1 MVDALFAR
9 FDGAYSKNTI
19 RAYRADFSAYAHW
32 CQSEGLTP
40 VPASGP
46 QLADYV
52 DSMAGLKSVATIQRR
67 VASLGSLFRL
77 MEQPD
82 ATKGT
87 DCLLAVKRARRKF
100 GRPQRQATPLTHD
113 VLLAL
118 QATCDSTLTGQ
129 RDRLMLQLG
138 YETLRR
144 HSEFVKFR
152 FRDLASTPAGTDR
165 IRVVRSKT
173 DPFGQ
178 GLQLPVSPTLVTLIR
193 QWQARVGSLTEFILP
208 AINADGA
215 VLNKPLA
222 DAQVNKILRARQQ
235 ATGLDLEPP
244 LSGHSFRVGGALDLL
259 KRGVPME
266 KIMLRGGWK
275 SESTALRYLREWV
288 GDDVLVWDD
297 T

>member
-1 MVDALFAR
+1 MIDALFAR

-19 RAYRADFSAYAHW
+19 RAYRADFSAYEHW
-32 CQSEGLTP
+32 CHAEGLTP
-40 VPASGP
+40 VPASGQ
-46 QLADYV
+46 QLAGYV

-144 HSEFVKFR
+144 RSELVKFR
-152 FRDLASTPAGTDR
+152 FRNLAKTPAGTYR

-173 DPFGQ
+173 DPFSQ
-178 GLQLPVSPTLVTLIR
+178 GLQLPVSRSLVTLIH
-193 QWQARVGSLTEFILP
+193 QWQAQIGCHTEFIVP
-208 AINADGA
+208 TIHADGT
-215 VLNKPLA
+215 VLNEPLA

-235 ATGLDLEPP
+235 EAGLELETP

-275 SESTALRYLREWV
+275 SESTALRYLRESV

>member
-1 MVDALFAR
+1 MIDALFAR

-19 RAYRADFSAYAHW
+19 RAYRADFADYAHW
-32 CQSEGLTP
+32 CQPEDLTP
-40 VPASGP
+40 VPASGQ

-82 ATKGT
+82 ATKRT

-100 GRPQRQATPLTHD
+100 GRPQRQATPLTHE

-144 HSEFVKFR
+144 RSELVKFR
-152 FRDLASTPAGTDR
+152 FRDLARTPAGTDR

-178 GLQLPVSPTLVTLIR
+178 GLQLPVSPTLVALIH
-193 QWQARVGSLTEFILP
+193 QWQAQIGSQTEFIVP
-208 AINADGA
+208 TIHGDGA
-215 VLNKPLA
+215 VLNEPIA
-222 DAQVNKILRARQQ
+222 DAQVNKILRARQE
-235 ATGLDLEPP
+235 AAGLALEPP

-288 GDDVLVWDD
+288 GDDLLVWDD

>member
-9 FDGAYSKNTI
+9 FEGAYSKNTI
-19 RAYRADFSAYAHW
+19 RAYRADFSAYAQW
-32 CQSEGLTP
+32 CHAEGLTP
-40 VPASGP
+40 VPASGQ

-100 GRPQRQATPLTHD
+100 GRPQRQATPLTHE

-144 HSEFVKFR
+144 RSELVKFR
-152 FRDLASTPAGTDR
+152 FRDVARTPAGTYR
-165 IRVVRSKT
+165 IRLFRSKT
-173 DPFGQ
+173 DQFGQ
-178 GLQLPVSPTLVTLIR
+178 GLQLPVSPPLVTLIH
-193 QWQARVGSLTEFILP
+193 QWQELVGSHTEFILP
-208 AINADGA
+208 AINAHG
-215 VLNKPLA
+215 LIMNEPLA

-235 ATGLDLEPP
+235 EAGLDLELP

-288 GDDVLVWDD
+288 GDDMLVWED

>member
-9 FDGAYSKNTI
+9 FEGAYSKNTI
-19 RAYRADFSAYAHW
+19 RAYRADFSAYEAW
-32 CQSEGLTP
+32 CHAEGLTP
-40 VPASGP
+40 VPASG
-46 QLADYV
+46 QRLADHV
-52 DSMAGLKSVATIQRR
+52 DSMAGRKSVATIQRR

-100 GRPQRQATPLTHD
+100 GRPQRQATPLTHN

-144 HSEFVKFR
+144 RSELVKFR
-152 FRDLASTPAGTDR
+152 FQDLVKTPAGTYR
-165 IRVVRSKT
+165 IRLFRSKT

-178 GLQLPVSPTLVTLIR
+178 GMQLPVSPTLVTQIH
-193 QWQARVGSLTEFILP
+193 QWQAQIGCHTEFIVP
-208 AINADGA
+208 TIHADGV
-215 VLNKPLA
+215 VLSEPLA
-222 DAQVNKILRARQQ
+222 DAQVNKICRAHQH
-235 ATGLDLEPP
+235 AAGLDLEPP

-288 GDDVLVWDD
+288 GDDMLVWED